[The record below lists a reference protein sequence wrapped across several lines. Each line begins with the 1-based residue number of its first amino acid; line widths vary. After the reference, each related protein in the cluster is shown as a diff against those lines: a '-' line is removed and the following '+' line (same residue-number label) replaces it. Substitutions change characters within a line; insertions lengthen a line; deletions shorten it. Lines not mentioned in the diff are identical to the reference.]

1 MASFWQAEIK
11 RLRRRVQEL
20 EDDRNHDED
29 DDSVANDDDDGDDDD
44 GDRDAKAAARRQH
57 KAQEKRS
64 RMERAAAE
72 ASDETLGLQV
82 VTAKSLPRRGK
93 NGDEDDDD
101 DDASSTTSSS
111 SKTAD
116 EKRPRGYF
124 TPRVKGDSS
133 SAAAAATKDFVRSP
147 SSAVLANAMNGL
159 ADSLSRL
166 AQVGRR
172 GEGGSA
178 TGTPRNHKEFSTYV
192 TLPFSLFLSWTCMSV
207 EKWYFTSTG
216 ICVKMSVVCI

>member
-29 DDSVANDDDDGDDDD
+29 DDSVANDDDDDDDDD

-101 DDASSTTSSS
+101 DASSTTSSS

-133 SAAAAATKDFVRSP
+133 SSAAAATKDFVRSP

-207 EKWYFTSTG
+207 EKLYSTSTG
-216 ICVKMSVVCI
+216 MCVKMSVVCI